1 MAKTLISLYQQFLFR
16 NENIVQFRIVL
27 FDTLFKKNC
36 SKFGVFNFVL
46 FTSCFGCLVCH
57 FERPDTLLPQFALN
71 YHLNASWLLYCSAF
85 KNFTICVN
93 VRWMSQAHMTNTVLV
108 VSITAINEILWIY
121 AIVNLIL
128 NVFIWVF
135 VFIYKRFEHDRL
147 IIIFRYA
154 MNYFWNYFVCWFKK
168 NKFHN
173 ENFSTYIR
181 HIRMLIQHTYVSDS
195 CYIWKH

>member
-1 MAKTLISLYQQFLFR
+1 MILDIIFFSLSSNQMAKTLISLYQQFLFR

-46 FTSCFGCLVCH
+46 FTSCFGYLVCH

-93 VRWMSQAHMTNTVLV
+93 VRWMSQAHMTNTV
-108 VSITAINEILWIY
+108 
-121 AIVNLIL
+121 
-128 NVFIWVF
+128 
-135 VFIYKRFEHDRL
+135 
-147 IIIFRYA
+147 
-154 MNYFWNYFVCWFKK
+154 
-168 NKFHN
+168 
-173 ENFSTYIR
+173 
-181 HIRMLIQHTYVSDS
+181 
-195 CYIWKH
+195 